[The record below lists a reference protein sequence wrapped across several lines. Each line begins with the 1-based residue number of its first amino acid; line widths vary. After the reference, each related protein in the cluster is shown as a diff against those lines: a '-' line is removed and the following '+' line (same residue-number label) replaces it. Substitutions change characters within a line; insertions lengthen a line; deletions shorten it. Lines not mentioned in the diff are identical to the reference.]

1 MVKYSHLY
9 ALLMFVSC
17 TFCKGQNK
25 IDLPIGNVKFET
37 KEVFTS
43 NAPAKSPAASDKIER
58 AISGWLHLRVFSIRP
73 FCFAQGTGKYHYA
86 L

>member
-25 IDLPIGNVKFET
+25 IDLPTGNIRFET
-37 KEVFTS
+37 KEVLTS
-43 NAPAKSPAASDKIER
+43 NAPASITRSVWQDRKGNIWMAAFKGVFRYGPFALLR
-58 AISGWLHLRVFSIRP
+58 AG
-73 FCFAQGTGKYHYA
+73 
-86 L
+86 